1 MAELKVKV
9 PIKFSDK
16 AQKALYETCMA
27 YKELA
32 EVRGAENAKL
42 REDIAKAY
50 DPQRIGGQAD
60 PKSFIYAIE
69 QLREF
74 RWQHATNDED
84 AIPYI
89 NKVAEAHERESAK
102 LREQI
107 ELLTTILRND
117 CDIDASWDGLRR
129 FWSIELTESGCLMR
143 DRACKAEAEN
153 AKLRKFAESYLDAV
167 GECCDL
173 CPYDDVDLCDTETDP
188 MRDGCRLY
196 EEMREL
202 GVEVNV

>member
-1 MAELKVKV
+1 MSE
-9 PIKFSDK
+9 
-16 AQKALYETCMA
+16 AQEALA
-27 YKELA
+27 D
-32 EVRGAENAKL
+32 VRGWLCDNLSDGDAGEVCGMLSVVSRHINELETENITLQATKSYLLMNSSPTAWEL
-42 REDIAKAY
+42 RRV
-50 DPQRIGGQAD
+50 RIEWRKD
-60 PKSFIYAIE
+60 
-69 QLREF
+69 R
-74 RWQHATNDED
+74 DE
-84 AIPYI
+84 
-89 NKVAEAHERESAK
+89 NAK

-129 FWSIELTESGCLMR
+129 FWSIGLTEGGCLMR

-167 GECCDL
+167 AMAGCHF
-173 CPYDDVDLCDTETDP
+173 CPYDDIDLCDTETDP

-202 GVEVNV
+202 GVEVR